1 MNYRGCGNTPL
12 TTPKA
17 FDGAGGSD
25 DLTAIITHIQTYR
38 AHRAKLVLI
47 GWSLGATM
55 ILNYLST
62 STSSSN
68 NVVGGIALSPTF
80 DISQSIDLC
89 SFQGGGVY
97 SSAFALGLQ
106 VYLYQNWNVVREVV
120 DARAAFQPTDLRD
133 LADCL
138 MGRLSGCIN
147 VGSVNRHSADGLFAE
162 AALKLKGKIVEI
174 NVPTL
179 ILGSRDDPI
188 TKPHWAP
195 LGEISR
201 NPNVVFATTKYGGHM
216 GWFEGNLRV
225 STWVNR
231 VALEW
236 IDFVLQP

>member
-68 NVVGGIALSPTF
+68 NVVGGIALSPT
-80 DISQSIDLC
+80 
-89 SFQGGGVY
+89 
-97 SSAFALGLQ
+97 SAFALGLQ

-147 VGSVNRHSADGLFAE
+147 VGSVNGHSADGLFAE

-225 STWVNR
+225 SSWANR

-236 IDFVLQP
+236 IDFILQP